1 MSTHLYNP
9 VKPDFILEPVSSDF
23 VPEQPYIKYT
33 CELSDEDPEVY
44 CLSVY
49 HSGADLEVREE
60 YYKDD
65 IEGFESANAFGD
77 LRHALPDNDIYGDLP
92 CIPRPVRY
100 HLDSCKP
107 GMVVYELLPDEVAET
122 YKD

>member
-9 VKPDFILEPVSSDF
+9 EKPDFILEPVSSDF

-33 CELSDEDPEVY
+33 CELSDEDPEAY

-65 IEGFESANAFGD
+65 IEGFESANVFGE
-77 LRHALPDNDIYGDLP
+77 LRDALPDTDIYGDLP

-100 HLDSCKP
+100 HLADCKP
-107 GMVVYELLPDEVAET
+107 GMVVYELLPSKAET
-122 YKD
+122 SKD